1 MKSDPNIDLNNDW
14 KMITV
19 FFGANDICSAQCYNK
34 EKASARSHAR
44 KLMKA
49 LDYLYENL
57 PRTFV
62 NLIPVLGKCNC
73 LVILKKKFK
82 WFGKM
87 FQ

>member
-1 MKSDPNIDLNNDW
+1 MKSDPNIDINNDW

-34 EKASARSHAR
+34 EKASARSHAL

-62 NLIPVLGKCNC
+62 NLIPVLGKCSW
-73 LVILKKKFK
+73 LTILEKV
-82 WFGKM
+82 
-87 FQ
+87 